1 MAKKTTKPISKND
14 YPVPKPALSDTMD
27 GNEVNK
33 AILLTLRK
41 QQEMLVKIEE
51 HLGFIAYTNM
61 NLDAATMSAMTK
73 EQRMKLEEFY
83 ENDGDDDE

>member
-14 YPVPKPALSDTMD
+14 YPVPKAALSDTMD

-51 HLGFIAYTNM
+51 HLGWLAYTNM
-61 NLDAATMSAMTK
+61 NLDAANMSMMTD
-73 EQRMKLEEFY
+73 EQRAKLEAFY
-83 ENDGDDDE
+83 KENENGDD